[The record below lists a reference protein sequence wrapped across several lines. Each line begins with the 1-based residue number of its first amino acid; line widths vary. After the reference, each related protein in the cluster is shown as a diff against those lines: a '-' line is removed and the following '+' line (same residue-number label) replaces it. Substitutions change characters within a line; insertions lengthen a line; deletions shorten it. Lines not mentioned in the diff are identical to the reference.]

1 MKGTE
6 NAAKHYQTFE
16 DLEVY
21 QVAREFRKAVYRVA
35 KRLPEEE
42 KFGLASQIRRAAVSL
57 TNNIG
62 EGHGRFHF
70 LEQIKFMLQARGSL
84 EELLDDLNVCEDE
97 AYLAAQESETLK
109 QEGWRVHKLIN
120 GYIRFLRSRP
130 TGDSSRVR
138 EGSSGDQRFDHGCI
152 VEFPGK
158 EKDQEIQ
165 TATTGCARW
174 NLANA
179 ATGYRSRSGISKVHR
194 VFSLPGCLSRVARSS
209 HA

>member
-1 MKGTE
+1 MKRTE
-6 NAAKHYQTFE
+6 AEAKHYQTFE

-57 TNNIG
+57 TNNIA

-84 EELLDDLNVCEDE
+84 EELLGDLNVCEDE

-120 GYIRFLRSRP
+120 GYIRFLRSRT
-130 TGDSSRVR
+130 TGDSLRVR
-138 EGSSGDQRFDHGCI
+138 EGSSDYDLDEDDFEDLHLGRFN
-152 VEFPGK
+152 P
-158 EKDQEIQ
+158 
-165 TATTGCARW
+165 
-174 NLANA
+174 
-179 ATGYRSRSGISKVHR
+179 S
-194 VFSLPGCLSRVARSS
+194 SL
-209 HA
+209 